1 MRKKQHIVQNKDG
14 FVLIAALLVLLVL
27 TVLGI
32 AVNRNTNIEWRIAL
46 NDRIHKENFYTAEAA
61 AELAQEVIEQN
72 IACVVGFPANA
83 NASLVESPEDR
94 GSRLLGAAGLDMD
107 IFVEPGS
114 LGFWRNYL
122 DRSGADEVTVP
133 NNTNR
138 DLVFPARFDDTGD
151 FLRIETDERPR
162 ANIRIAGNTQLTPGS
177 AIQMA
182 AGYEGLGKG
191 IGTGGALLVYD
202 IRILQD
208 DPQRN
213 SQADIFIQ
221 YSHVLGS
228 SGVCNYN

>member
-1 MRKKQHIVQNKDG
+1 MKKQLLQNEEG

-32 AVNRNTNIEWRIAL
+32 AVNRNTNTEWRIAL
-46 NDRIHKENFYTAEAA
+46 NERIHKENFYAADAA

-72 IACVVGFPANA
+72 VACVTGFPANT
-83 NASLVESPEDR
+83 SG

-122 DRSGADEVTVP
+122 ERGDQEQVP
-133 NNTNR
+133 LPTNTNR
-138 DLVFPARFDDTGD
+138 DLVFPAVFENESGTIQ
-151 FLRIETDERPR
+151 FSQQQTDARPH

-191 IGTGGALLVYD
+191 IGTGGATLVYD
-202 IRILQD
+202 IRVVQE
-208 DPQRN
+208 DPERN
-213 SQADIFIQ
+213 SIADIFVQ
-221 YSHVLGS
+221 YGHILGR
-228 SGVCNYN
+228 SGACNYNN

>member
-83 NASLVESPEDR
+83 SG
-94 GSRLLGAAGLDMD
+94 GSRLPGAAGLDMD

-114 LGFWRNYL
+114 RGFWRNYL

-138 DLVFPARFDDTGD
+138 DLVFPARFDDTGN
-151 FLRIETDERPR
+151 FLRIETDGRPR